1 MSVPLRRDR
10 QKELFSKDLIF
21 GRRPQ
26 DLLENRHLLS
36 EPEAS
41 EPVAD
46 SPKIILLSATSVSR
60 IPLLAGLFE
69 DEWVVKFYLNQF
81 YLR

>member
-1 MSVPLRRDR
+1 
-10 QKELFSKDLIF
+10 
-21 GRRPQ
+21 
-26 DLLENRHLLS
+26 LENRHLLS